1 MLVLAG
7 AAGAQITVDAPAG
20 NDPYV
25 NSPFYLQAEAAT
37 CNGLPTSSMAW
48 SYDSNPDNLFSGSQS
63 IQTMVAISNDNT
75 PTLRVKAWNTNGA
88 LCETNLQLNIG
99 GGVTVS
105 SPGQGSGVSSPF
117 TLSASAP
124 TCGGQT
130 TSSMAW
136 SDNTRTDQKFSG
148 AKSIN
153 TSITAPGGWDILRA
167 KAWGTG
173 GSYCETDVHIDV
185 GGNGQPGIIP
195 PANAFSFAHLE
206 NDGTYTGAYAS
217 CGGATGPHSSLWQ
230 TQPDCATYKS
240 QGYQAPAGST
250 AQVSSP
256 VFGSNSISRQFAMTN
271 YYHSGEGVR
280 WFDAKPDNTNLEAAS
295 NFLYDA
301 WVYIPDVSKVMNI
314 EMDVNHTVSSGTT
327 FILAA
332 QCSVNIGT
340 GVWEMTS
347 SSGWLV
353 TNAPCTPQVVTSN
366 AWHHLQIQTHHDSSG
381 VIHYDQVAV
390 DGVITSNLTCTPKG
404 GGTATAAACN
414 SAGKKLGW
422 GAGMGPNFQLDGLG
436 TPTPPS
442 SYSATA
448 YVDNYTIYYW

>member
-1 MLVLAG
+1 M
-7 AAGAQITVDAPAG
+7 T
-20 NDPYV
+20 
-25 NSPFYLQAEAAT
+25 
-37 CNGLPTSSMAW
+37 W
-48 SYDSNPDNLFSGSQS
+48 SYDSQPDNPAVSGQS
-63 IQTMVAISNDNT
+63 LQTMATISGTTT
-75 PTLRVKAWNTNGA
+75 PLLRVKAWNGQGA
-88 LCETNLQLNIG
+88 LCEKDLNLNIG

-105 SPGQGSGVSSPF
+105 SPAQGSGVSSPF
-117 TLSASAP
+117 TLNASAP

-136 SDNTRTDQKFSG
+136 SDNTRTDQTFSG

-153 TSITAPGGWDILRA
+153 TSITAPGGWDLLRA
-167 KAWGTG
+167 KAWSTG
-173 GSYCETDVHIDV
+173 GAYCETDVHINV
-185 GGNGQPGIIP
+185 GGNGSSGIIP
-195 PANAFSFAHLE
+195 PANANSFTHLE
-206 NDGTYTGAYAS
+206 NDATYTGAYAS
-217 CGGATGPHSSLWQ
+217 CGGATGPHSSMWQ
-230 TQPDCATYKS
+230 TQPDCATYSS
-240 QGYQAPAGST
+240 QGYQAPTGST

-256 VFGSNSISRQFAMTN
+256 VFGTNSISRQFAMTN

-301 WVYIPDVSKVMNI
+301 WVYIPNVSKVMNI

-347 SSGWLV
+347 SSGWLT
-353 TNAPCTPQVVTSN
+353 TNAPCTPQAVTSN
-366 AWHHLQIQTHHDSSG
+366 AWHHFQIQSHHDSSG
-381 VIHYDQVAV
+381 VIHYDKVAV
-390 DGVITSNLTCTPKG
+390 DGVITSSLTCTPKG

-414 SAGKKLGW
+414 SAGKSLGW

-436 TPTPPS
+436 TPPSGS
-442 SYSATA
+442 SYSASA
-448 YVDNYTIYYW
+448 YVDNFTIDYW